1 MQHANSTCHSFFSG
15 PASNWS
21 HYYLSGNNT
30 VSQIFV
36 PSYNEV
42 GYLEPAAYQAPL
54 ERLYPSGT
62 STTSTTSKSS
72 LEHVS
77 MSECPDRIR
86 HAEDDSVVQP
96 QPSRHVDYMSHIW
109 REEDIWVSWKLI
121 VSKRHAYENS
131 VRLENASWRAWKQLK
146 DKLKPVSPESLNW
159 SVTCHYEGM
168 WATTNTT

>member
-1 MQHANSTCHSFFSG
+1 MQHANSTCPSFFSS
-15 PASNWS
+15 PTSNWS

-30 VSQIFV
+30 VSQIFF

-42 GYLEPAAYQAPL
+42 GYFEPAAYQAPL
-54 ERLYPSGT
+54 ESLYSSGS

-72 LEHVS
+72 LVPVS
-77 MSECPDRIR
+77 TSECPDRVR

-96 QPSRHVDYMSHIW
+96 QPSRHVDYLSHIW

-146 DKLKPVSPESLNW
+146 DKLKTVSPESLNW